1 MRLNNRSK
9 PLAVVAL
16 TCILALIAGCSP
28 TPSTPSAPAQMPE
41 LSYAMV
47 DMQKVLE
54 VHPSR
59 VKLRQMEQTLA
70 AAETKAADKTALLDA
85 ARAEFEA
92 AMKIR
97 QNQDKAALA
106 DKQKQLGDQLNEER
120 RLFIEKLEAEYRP
133 LLFNIDLKL
142 KTVQHLPTDAQ
153 ALQQEKTRLE
163 AERQQKLKS
172 KEDELGA
179 RFQKEMDALAQEL
192 AGQTDA
198 YAKKWMDDRMQ
209 QLQSPVVSPEGEKQR
224 QEIVELSSRMIQEV
238 RTAVN
243 KVAGQEKVDIVWLK
257 QAVRKPV
264 KDITDNV
271 AREITNGK

>member
-1 MRLNNRSK
+1 MRLVNKANTF
-9 PLAVVAL
+9 AVLVL
-16 TCILALIAGCSP
+16 SGIILLSTGCA
-28 TPSTPSAPAQMPE
+28 STPSKPASPAKLPE
-41 LSYAMV
+41 PTYAMV

-54 VHPSR
+54 LHPSR
-59 VKLRQMEQTLA
+59 TILRHMEQALA
-70 AAETKAADKTALLDA
+70 AMEESVADRIDATKIAQQ
-85 ARAEFEA
+85 EFEA

-106 DKQKQLGDQLNEER
+106 AKQTQLGDQLNEER
-120 RLFIEKLEAEYRP
+120 RLFIDKLEAEYRP

-142 KTVQHLPTDAQ
+142 KTLQQLPSDAQ
-153 ALQQEKTRLE
+153 ALQQEKARLE

-179 RFQKEMDALAQEL
+179 RFQKEMEALTQDL

-198 YAKKWMDDRMQ
+198 YAKKWMNDRMQ
-209 QLQSPVVSPEGEKQR
+209 QLQSPVVSPDREKQR

-238 RTAVN
+238 RAAVD
-243 KVAGQEKVDIVWLK
+243 KIAAQEKIDIVWLK

-264 KDITDNV
+264 KDITDSV

>member
-1 MRLNNRSK
+1 MRVSNRPK
-9 PLAVVAL
+9 YLVVVAL
-16 TCILALIAGCSP
+16 TCTLAWSAGCSS
-28 TPSTPSAPAQMPE
+28 TPSTPSSPAKTPE
-41 LSYAMV
+41 PSYAMV
-47 DMQKVLE
+47 DMQKLLE
-54 VHPSR
+54 LHPSR
-59 VKLRQMEQTLA
+59 AKLRQMEQA
-70 AAETKAADKTALLDA
+70 FAVAEAKTADKTALLDA

-97 QNQDKAALA
+97 QNQDKAELA

-153 ALQQEKTRLE
+153 ALQQEKARLE
-163 AERQQKLKS
+163 AERQQKLKN
-172 KEDELGA
+172 KEDELDA

-192 AGQTDA
+192 AAKTDD

-209 QLQSPVVSPEGEKQR
+209 QLQSPVVSPEREKQR
-224 QEIVELSSRMIQEV
+224 QEIVELSSRMIKEV
-238 RTAVN
+238 RAAVD
-243 KVAGQEKVDIVWLK
+243 KIAAQEKIEIVWLK

-264 KDITDNV
+264 KDITDSV

>member
-1 MRLNNRSK
+1 
-9 PLAVVAL
+9 
-16 TCILALIAGCSP
+16 
-28 TPSTPSAPAQMPE
+28 
-41 LSYAMV
+41 
-47 DMQKVLE
+47 
-54 VHPSR
+54 
-59 VKLRQMEQTLA
+59 MEQALVASEAST
-70 AAETKAADKTALLDA
+70 ADKTAVLAA
-85 ARAEFEA
+85 ARLEFES
-92 AMKIR
+92 AMTIR

-106 DKQKQLGDQLNEER
+106 TKQTQLGDQLNEER

-142 KTVQHLPTDAQ
+142 KTVQHSPTDAQ

-179 RFQKEMDALAQEL
+179 RFQKEMDATAQEL
-192 AGQTDA
+192 AGQSDS

-209 QLQSPVVSPEGEKQR
+209 ELQKPVVSPEQEKQR
-224 QEIVELSSRMIQEV
+224 QEIVDLSSRMIQEV

-243 KVAGQEKVDIVWLK
+243 KVAGQEKIDIVWLK

-264 KDITDNV
+264 KDITDAV